1 MTPDGVMSKVR
12 KWLVESVTDARF
24 FRIYSMNNKG
34 IPEEQSSS
42 LRIAANLEDKDE
54 LLDLIIKEG
63 IISESE
69 ALKADDMRKRDYIKK
84 HHKYAINH
92 CEGRWFTYL
101 PKKNGSGRKRFART
115 REEDLIDYLYRFYRD
130 MYEPYSE
137 KTVPDLYDEWL
148 KYKFVQTNRMNT
160 VHRIDTDYRRY
171 YVNEPLSQKIMTTP
185 LTKLTRFDIKEWG
198 YSLVDKYDLTR
209 RSFGNITVILKQM
222 YDMLVDKEIISFNP
236 FSGIRFDSRR
246 FRSVVKK
253 PADTQ
258 IFYADELEDI
268 IEMSWT
274 LAHETNDETFLG
286 IPILI
291 YSGIRIGEMLALNY
305 EDFDRGRGSVMISK
319 SFCVD
324 DTYED
329 GKWGTRRYVVSDHL
343 KKNAEAREVAIP
355 DKCFCVVDEI
365 RKMQAVKEGA
375 MPRGQMFIVRTPA
388 VVSHKLYR
396 ICDRLHIRRRSP
408 HKLRKTYISTLLNHG
423 ADPDFVREQ
432 AGHRELQTTFNS
444 YTYSTQR
451 FSEKRRFIESIL

>member
-1 MTPDGVMSKVR
+1 
-12 KWLVESVTDARF
+12 
-24 FRIYSMNNKG
+24 MNNKG

-375 MPRGQMFIVRTPA
+375 MP
-388 VVSHKLYR
+388 
-396 ICDRLHIRRRSP
+396 
-408 HKLRKTYISTLLNHG
+408 
-423 ADPDFVREQ
+423 
-432 AGHRELQTTFNS
+432 
-444 YTYSTQR
+444 
-451 FSEKRRFIESIL
+451 